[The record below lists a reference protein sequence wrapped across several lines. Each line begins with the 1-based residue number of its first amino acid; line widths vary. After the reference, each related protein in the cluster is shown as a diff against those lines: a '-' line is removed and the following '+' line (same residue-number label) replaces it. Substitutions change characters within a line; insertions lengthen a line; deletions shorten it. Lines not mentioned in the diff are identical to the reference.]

1 MAFLDLLYQL
11 HSEGIPV
18 ALASSADR
26 KVINA
31 VLTKFGLMDCFE
43 YILSGAELPA
53 SKPNPAIYQLTAK
66 ALGFA
71 PADCVVIEDATAG
84 IMAAKDA
91 GAYCIAYDN
100 PNSGPQDLSRADK
113 IVSSLSDIVVSD
125 ILQINLL
132 RFYYGKF
139 KFYCPTEIIFGKDSE
154 LSTASL
160 IKNTMVIM
168 Y

>member
-1 MAFLDLLYQL
+1 M
-11 HSEGIPV
+11 
-18 ALASSADR
+18 ASSADR

-91 GAYCIAYDN
+91 GAYCIAYDI
-100 PNSGPQDLSRADK
+100 QILAHK
-113 IVSSLSDIVVSD
+113 IYLV
-125 ILQINLL
+125 
-132 RFYYGKF
+132 
-139 KFYCPTEIIFGKDSE
+139 
-154 LSTASL
+154 L
-160 IKNTMVIM
+160 IKSFLHYPI
-168 Y
+168 